1 MPTCPTGHDS
11 ASTDFCDL
19 CGMRIDNPAPASV
32 PAPAPASVPA
42 PAQAS
47 TTARASVPAPAQA
60 SALTPA
66 RAQAPVPAAPAFA
79 PAASPPDGR
88 EQSCPQCGAD
98 RSGQFCEACGYS
110 FASGLPAP
118 GAAAPARVAPGPAVS
133 AQAARAQ
140 AAEGQADPDR
150 SAPVPGRVATAP
162 SYVATAPSQV
172 VAGPGESVA
181 SGAAAAAEWT
191 AVVTT
196 DRAYFDRVIAASGP
210 DAAAVQFPA
219 YCPERRFRLFGPEM
233 RIGRRSPSRGL
244 EPEIDLTGP
253 PTDPG
258 VSHLHAVLVAE
269 EDGAWAVFDPG
280 SANGTLVNGQE
291 MAAGSRVR
299 LHDGDR
305 ICVGAWT
312 MLTIQTD

>member
-19 CGMRIDNPAPASV
+19 CGMRIDSPAPASV
-32 PAPAPASVPA
+32 PAPAPAST
-42 PAQAS
+42 S
-47 TTARASVPAPAQA
+47 ARASVPAPAQA

-66 RAQAPVPAAPAFA
+66 RAQASVPAPAPAPASAPAPVSAAPVPAAPAFA

-88 EQSCPQCGAD
+88 GRPCPQCGAD

-110 FASGLPAP
+110 FASGLAAP
-118 GAAAPARVAPGPAVS
+118 GAAAPARMAPDPAVS
-133 AQAARAQ
+133 AQAAPAQ
-140 AAEGQADPDR
+140 AAPGQADPDR
-150 SAPVPGRVATAP
+150 SAAVPGRVATAP

-181 SGAAAAAEWT
+181 SGAAATAEWT
-191 AVVTT
+191 AVVTA

-269 EDGAWAVFDPG
+269 EDGAWAVFDPRIRERH
-280 SANGTLVNGQE
+280 AGQRPGDGGRIPG
-291 MAAGSRVR
+291 AA
-299 LHDGDR
+299 
-305 ICVGAWT
+305 A
-312 MLTIQTD
+312 